1 MMSDPIPVTLLT
13 GFLGAGKTTLLNRLL
28 HDPSAGR
35 VAVVVNEFG
44 DAGLDHDLIEEAA
57 DDVVLMAG
65 GCVCCSIRGDLSKT
79 LVSLLAR
86 RVRGELAF
94 DRVVIE
100 TTGLA
105 DPGPIHHTLLLDPVL
120 APNYALDGTVTVVDA
135 VLGLATLERHAEAQA
150 QVAMA
155 DRIVLSKRDL
165 ADGATLSALNKRLDR
180 LNPGAMRLMADQ
192 GAVPSGALFGLG
204 ALGQPMAPDH
214 ALAWLAQPTPAA
226 DPLAGL
232 SGLSAGQPRPVDL
245 GAPSH
250 HATDDR
256 ITTASITL
264 HGPITAEVF
273 DFWLDTLI
281 ALRGDNILR
290 LKGIVHIEEV
300 PQPFVFH
307 GVQHIFAPP
316 VPLASW
322 PKGDTTSRV
331 VLIARD
337 MPKSDLDDS
346 LSLLRMRNLPGA
358 GDAGGLPGMTVHTLE
373 QPF

>member
-1 MMSDPIPVTLLT
+1 MSDPIPVTLLT

-57 DDVVLMAG
+57 EDIVLMPG

-79 LVSLLAR
+79 LLSLLAR
-86 RVRGELAF
+86 RMRDELAF

-105 DPGPIHHTLLLDPVL
+105 DPGPIHHSLLVDRVL
-120 APNYALDGTVTVVDA
+120 AANFVLDGTVTVVDA
-135 VLGLATLERHAEAQA
+135 VLGAATLDRQVEAQA

-155 DRIVLSKRDL
+155 DRIVFSKRDL
-165 ADGATLSALNKRLDR
+165 AKPEALSELHARLER
-180 LNPGAMRLMADQ
+180 LNPGAPRLIADH
-192 GAVPSGALFGLG
+192 GVLPAGILWGLG
-204 ALGQPMAPDH
+204 ALRKPMAASH
-214 ALAWLAQPTPAA
+214 ALTWLAQPAA

-232 SGLSAGQPRPVDL
+232 SGVMAPQPKPKDL
-245 GAPSH
+245 GAASH

-256 ITTASITL
+256 IATASITL
-264 HGPITAEVF
+264 ADPIPADVF

-281 ALRGDNILR
+281 ALRGTKILR

-307 GVQHIFAPP
+307 GVQHIFEPP
-316 VPLASW
+316 VPLTSW
-322 PKGDTTSRV
+322 PEGDTTSRV
-331 VLIARD
+331 VIIARD
-337 MPKSDLDDS
+337 VPQSDLDES
-346 LSLLRMRNLPGA
+346 LSLLSARKLSEA
-358 GDAGGLPGMTVHTLE
+358 GDAAGLAGVTVHTPT